1 MKQRE
6 KYIHK
11 LWAHYPLNKTNQKA
25 FWAEYE
31 ALLAKLKQARLAAVQ
46 TRTKKPTPR
55 KKPLSPPAKEKPQ
68 AVFKPKKSVYHQR
81 LRSLFIAPF
90 TFLMFILLSES
101 ESMNNGE
108 GFIVSILVLFFGV
121 MLPVLYAGSAYKFS
135 IAKSG
140 IYIERALLADRKDYF
155 AWGDVHG
162 IEILEDTNSKQHRH
176 ILVIEPHQ
184 GDRQSFVYH
193 LSRDEHRE
201 FVKEVRWQVPHF
213 NCRSDYYYY
222 KP

>member
-1 MKQRE
+1 MKNTSSKQP
-6 KYIHK
+6 
-11 LWAHYPLNKTNQKA
+11 WATYPPNKTKQKA
-25 FWAEYE
+25 FWTEYE

-46 TRTKKPTPR
+46 TRTKAPTPR

-90 TFLMFILLSES
+90 NLFVMMMLSEN
-101 ESMNNGE
+101 ESLSTGE
-108 GFIVSILVLFFGV
+108 VFIACTLVLTLGV
-121 MLPVLYAGSAYKFS
+121 LTPLLYAGSTYVFS
-135 IAKSG
+135 ITKGG
-140 IYIERALLADRKDYF
+140 IYIKRALLASRKDYF
-155 AWGDVHG
+155 AWCNVQG

-176 ILVIEPHQ
+176 ILVIELLR
-184 GDRQSFVYH
+184 GDKESFVYH